1 MSPFNNERRVG
12 EYLRGSNVIYYSK
25 PRAEL
30 VTDPSGL
37 DEDALRKYF
46 REVAECASGCLFEVA
61 QREVGTI
68 YGDFERG
75 RRYVEIAKE
84 CIERYWKP

>member
-1 MSPFNNERRVG
+1 MAEIKFVIQKSPRIDKLISHLFAKMPEI
-12 EYLRGSNVIYYSK
+12 EAD
-25 PRAEL
+25 RAEL

-37 DEDALRKYF
+37 DEDALRNYF

-68 YGDFERG
+68 YGPITPS
-75 RRYVEIAKE
+75 VS
-84 CIERYWKP
+84 